1 MWEALQTADCFVTGD
16 LKYHEMLDASEA
28 GFAVVSAGH
37 FETENAAFLM
47 FKENLEQIFTDV
59 EFVVAPRENPVKTI

>member
-1 MWEALQTADCFVTGD
+1 M
-16 LKYHEMLDASEA
+16 
-28 GFAVVSAGH
+28 SAGH
-37 FETENAAFLM
+37 FETENLPFLM